1 MAHSHRIG
9 GAAMMLVVLV
19 ASRARADG
27 IIVQPRV
34 SGGTQDYELSFA
46 DVITPNGN
54 SFHFRDG
61 FTISDSLPFAGA
73 GLTVSAGRLF
83 ADLSGQW
90 SKTGHDQGE
99 IFQGTTFDS
108 VGDTTPALGFEH
120 HFDAR
125 FARHEINAAVGWA
138 FSPQFSAYVGYK
150 NAKLDM
156 TQMRRPDSA
165 PPPDNFDVLQ
175 TGDYAMDFS
184 YHGFF
189 LGATYSLPVRT
200 WGALS
205 VQSSLARLDASFQ
218 QSFQGTVY
226 VVTPLGPF
234 FLDPSFINSSVSGT
248 STGLNVGISWTGT
261 LGWLSDR
268 LRPLSYTIGYDQSQ
282 YKFSTRKASDGDFE
296 EKNRRARLELRYRFA
311 L

>member
-1 MAHSHRIG
+1 
-9 GAAMMLVVLV
+9 
-19 ASRARADG
+19 
-27 IIVQPRV
+27 
-34 SGGTQDYELSFA
+34 
-46 DVITPNGN
+46 
-54 SFHFRDG
+54 
-61 FTISDSLPFAGA
+61 
-73 GLTVSAGRLF
+73 LF

-90 SKTGHDQGE
+90 SKTGSDQGE
-99 IFQGTTFDS
+99 IFQGTTVDS
-108 VGDTTPALGFEH
+108 AGDSTPATGFEH

-138 FSPQFSAYVGYK
+138 FSPEFSAYFGYK

-165 PPPDNFDVLQ
+165 PQPNFFDVLQ
-175 TGDYAMDFS
+175 TGAYTMDFS

-189 LGATYSLPVRT
+189 VGATYSLPVRT

-205 VQSSLARLDASFQ
+205 VQSSVARLDASFQ

-226 VVTPLGPF
+226 VVTPIGPL
-234 FLDPSFINSSVSGT
+234 FLDPSFINSTVHGT
-248 STGLNVGISWTGT
+248 STGLNVGISWTGN

-268 LRPLSYTIGYDQSQ
+268 LQSLSYTIGFDQSQ
-282 YKFSTRKASDGDFE
+282 YKFSASAVADGDFE